1 MSEEE
6 SPPVAISGR
15 RFRLTMLIVLGATA
29 LILNL
34 PTPQGLSIEAHRLIA
49 VTFLMAALWATQIVP
64 LAATSLIPLAA
75 FPLFGIME
83 PKAVSKSYV
92 SDTLFLY
99 LGGMIIALGIERW
112 QLHKRLALNLVS
124 VVGVSPKRL
133 IFGFLLSTAL
143 LSMWISNTA
152 CTLLMLPIAT
162 AMLKTLD
169 DLNRDQSVNGDHSVN
184 GDSRRH
190 MFPTDRIAAPLL
202 LSIAYAASIGGMMTQ
217 VGSPTNSSAMGIYRD
232 MFTAERDISMSQ
244 WIMVCVPIG
253 AAYLL
258 LTWLV
263 LAVRLP
269 GASAG
274 DAGLR
279 QILRGK
285 LVELGRP
292 DSAEL
297 RMLLIFLL
305 TGVLWVFRL
314 PIQIS
319 DSFTVPGWL
328 PEFTRAFN
336 TVSPWYGSSESK
348 LTSSDVVSD
357 STIAMTIA
365 ILLFFIP
372 SGHSDSRGR
381 ALPLMNWSTASRLPW
396 DMILLFGG
404 GFALADAFEAT
415 RLSEWLG
422 TTLQQPLAGQPP
434 WVVIASLCLM
444 MTFLTEFT
452 SNVAT
457 VNTVMPTVLSMAAP
471 LGIDPRLLFLPVT
484 LAASCAFMLPIG
496 TPPNAIVFSTGR
508 VSPVQMAVYGL
519 ILNIAGIPIL
529 TLGAIWIIKP
539 LFNIP

>member
-1 MSEEE
+1 MTDDADS
-6 SPPVAISGR
+6 PVAVSGR
-15 RFRLTMLIVLGATA
+15 RFQIAIFSIVAATV

-34 PTPQGLSIEAHRLIA
+34 PTPAGLSVEAHRLIG
-49 VTFLMAALWATQIVP
+49 VTFLMAALWATQVVP

-112 QLHKRLALNLVS
+112 QLHRRLALNLVA
-124 VVGVSPKRL
+124 VAGVSPRRL
-133 IFGFLLSTAL
+133 IFGFLLSTAI

-169 DLNRDQSVNGDHSVN
+169 DLNRDQSRKRDAGSPL
-184 GDSRRH
+184 
-190 MFPTDRIAAPLL
+190 FPTERIAVPLL
-202 LSIAYAASIGGMMTQ
+202 LSIAYGASIGGMMTQ

-232 MFTAERDISMSQ
+232 MFEADRDISMSQ
-244 WIMVCVPIG
+244 WMMACFPIG
-253 AAYLL
+253 LIYLL
-258 LTWLV
+258 LTWIV
-263 LAVRLP
+263 LAFRLP
-269 GASAG
+269 GASHG
-274 DAGLR
+274 DIAVRG
-279 QILRGK
+279 ILRGK
-285 LVELGRP
+285 LSELGRP
-292 DSAEL
+292 DSAEI
-297 RMLLIFLL
+297 RMLIIFLL
-305 TGVLWVFRL
+305 TGLLWVFRL
-314 PIQIS
+314 PIQVT
-319 DSFTVPGWL
+319 DSITIPGWL

-336 TVSPWYGSSESK
+336 AVSPWYNSSEAK
-348 LTSSDVVSD
+348 LSSGDVVSD
-357 STIAMTIA
+357 STIAMSIA

-372 SGHSDSRGR
+372 SGHSDPQGR
-381 ALPLMNWSTASRLPW
+381 SVPLMTWNTASRLPW

-415 RLSEWLG
+415 KLSQWLG
-422 TTLQQPLAGQPP
+422 TTLQQPLAGQPV
-434 WVVIASLCLM
+434 WVVIAALCLM

-457 VNTVMPTVLSMAAP
+457 VNTVMPTILTMAAP
-471 LGIDPRLLFLPVT
+471 LGIDPRLLFVPVT

-508 VSPVQMAVYGL
+508 VPPTHMAAYGL
-519 ILNIAGIPIL
+519 ILNLIGIPIL
-529 TLGAIWIIKP
+529 TLGAIWILKP
-539 LFNIP
+539 VFGIP